1 MKTNKLNE
9 IVDNTA
15 MYVLL
20 FVPIVICFISEVIYV
35 LILKMKGIAKSD
47 KVKNYE

>member
-15 MYVLL
+15 MYILL
-20 FVPIVICFISEVIYV
+20 FVPFVILVIAEGTIRFINIFRKNK
-35 LILKMKGIAKSD
+35 IKSLLED
-47 KVKNYE
+47 